1 MSVTPP
7 INNTKTSS
15 TSATHTLFHQN
26 TTFSFT
32 INFVL
37 VFHPTPTTKISIFSM
52 EEPPPSVQDLIFSLQ
67 QATFMAK
74 QLPSS
79 STANPNHLHQI
90 HSSLRHAHRHLSSF
104 LSALQLPPQHAAES
118 SATADPMQVEDGD
131 DGGGDDE
138 ETTSKCTI
146 DLVEEKMRQ
155 CFIKNKRPKRPLSP
169 SATVTAIVEEKGV
182 SGDGYVG
189 RGRDYDPYDMK
200 LRSLDLLY
208 QFHA

>member
-1 MSVTPP
+1 
-7 INNTKTSS
+7 
-15 TSATHTLFHQN
+15 
-26 TTFSFT
+26 
-32 INFVL
+32 
-37 VFHPTPTTKISIFSM
+37 M
-52 EEPPPSVQDLIFSLQ
+52 EEAPPSIQDLILSLQ

-79 STANPNHLHQI
+79 STANPTHLHQI
-90 HSSLRHAHRHLSSF
+90 HSSLHHAHRHLSSF
-104 LSALQLPPQHAAES
+104 LSALQLPPPSAAES
-118 SATADPMQVEDGD
+118 SANAEPMQVEDGG

-169 SATVTAIVEEKGV
+169 SAATTIADEKGV
-182 SGDGYVG
+182 FGDGYVELV
-189 RGRDYDPYDMK
+189 RDYDPYDMK